1 MSERKILCI
10 DLKSF
15 YASVECALRGLDP
28 FLTPLV
34 VADKGRGGGS
44 IVLAVSPYLRKL
56 GFPSRCRIYELPEKT
71 DLIFAKPRMNT
82 YIEYAIKVLD
92 IYLDFVSDE
101 DLFVYS
107 IDEVFLDVTNYLKYY
122 QSTAEE
128 LAKKILKTIEEKLK
142 ISATCGIGPN
152 MLIAKFALDLESK
165 TTKTGIANWDYTDI
179 PEKLWPIKE
188 LKKIWGIGTR
198 MERNL
203 NRLGIHSVYDL
214 AHYDV
219 KRLKKHFGVIG
230 VELSN
235 HAHGRDKSLIQDQQQ
250 LKSINQSYSVGQ
262 VLFKD
267 YGKKSAM
274 LIIKEM
280 VDDLTRRLRLNKKMC
295 QTIRLA
301 VSYSKEYG
309 GGFSRQARLL
319 EKTNSTTKLI
329 KAFLEI
335 FNKFYENKPLRKI
348 SVSVTNL
355 TTETT
360 IQLNLFEDYQSQNIE
375 KMLDSAIDEIKLDYG
390 KDAIDRAT
398 VLLDESTKRQR
409 NQTVGGHNA

>member
-1 MSERKILCI
+1 
-10 DLKSF
+10 
-15 YASVECALRGLDP
+15 
-28 FLTPLV
+28 
-34 VADKGRGGGS
+34 
-44 IVLAVSPYLRKL
+44 
-56 GFPSRCRIYELPEKT
+56 
-71 DLIFAKPRMNT
+71 
-82 YIEYAIKVLD
+82 
-92 IYLDFVSDE
+92 
-101 DLFVYS
+101 
-107 IDEVFLDVTNYLKYY
+107 
-122 QSTAEE
+122 
-128 LAKKILKTIEEKLK
+128 
-142 ISATCGIGPN
+142 

-280 VDDLTRRLRLNKKMC
+280 VDDLTRRLRLNKKN
-295 QTIRLA
+295 
-301 VSYSKEYG
+301 VSNNKIG
-309 GGFSRQARLL
+309 G
-319 EKTNSTTKLI
+319 
-329 KAFLEI
+329 
-335 FNKFYENKPLRKI
+335 
-348 SVSVTNL
+348 
-355 TTETT
+355 
-360 IQLNLFEDYQSQNIE
+360 
-375 KMLDSAIDEIKLDYG
+375 
-390 KDAIDRAT
+390 
-398 VLLDESTKRQR
+398 
-409 NQTVGGHNA
+409 

>member
-1 MSERKILCI
+1 
-10 DLKSF
+10 
-15 YASVECALRGLDP
+15 
-28 FLTPLV
+28 
-34 VADKGRGGGS
+34 
-44 IVLAVSPYLRKL
+44 
-56 GFPSRCRIYELPEKT
+56 
-71 DLIFAKPRMNT
+71 
-82 YIEYAIKVLD
+82 
-92 IYLDFVSDE
+92 
-101 DLFVYS
+101 
-107 IDEVFLDVTNYLKYY
+107 
-122 QSTAEE
+122 
-128 LAKKILKTIEEKLK
+128 
-142 ISATCGIGPN
+142 
-152 MLIAKFALDLESK
+152 
-165 TTKTGIANWDYTDI
+165 
-179 PEKLWPIKE
+179 
-188 LKKIWGIGTR
+188 
-198 MERNL
+198 
-203 NRLGIHSVYDL
+203 
-214 AHYDV
+214 
-219 KRLKKHFGVIG
+219 
-230 VELSN
+230 
-235 HAHGRDKSLIQDQQQ
+235 
-250 LKSINQSYSVGQ
+250 
-262 VLFKD
+262 
-267 YGKKSAM
+267 
-274 LIIKEM
+274 
-280 VDDLTRRLRLNKKMC
+280 MC